1 MEKNTQEQ
9 KQSYELAIPS
19 DLQNI
24 LAVLKPEDAQEVLR
38 LKEELA
44 DNWNKKQIFRT
55 ETEMRVSVL
64 NDAKHPTPASKYWQS
79 VREMSAHF
87 DAMMNLSFEMRRAD
101 VERMKLERKMKEAE
115 EKGDPLEI
123 MEIQI
128 DLDQNLYGKACME
141 QVAHDRVRE
150 IQTWSK
156 IKAELNDGTFDDQN
170 VNTHQAISLGIR
182 LENRVKALGP
192 NSDPSEVVNALGP
205 LKTLQRLKTAEG
217 NSLLTFEQARQLQL
231 GQPIQQ
237 NQQALEQQQPNQ

>member
-1 MEKNTQEQ
+1 MEENTQQ
-9 KQSYELAIPS
+9 NNELVIPE

-24 LAVLKPEDAQEVLR
+24 LAVLKPEDAKEVLR

-87 DAMMNLSFEMRRAD
+87 DAMMGLSFDMRRNE
-101 VERMKLERKMKEAE
+101 VTRLRLEKKMKEAE
-115 EKGDPLEI
+115 ENGDQLDI

-128 DLDQNLYGKACME
+128 DLDQNLYAKACME

-170 VNTHQAISLGIR
+170 VDTHQAESLQ
-182 LENRVKALGP
+182 LKLTNRVQSLNV
-192 NSDPSEVVNALGP
+192 NSDPSEIINAVGP
-205 LKTLQRLKTAEG
+205 LQTLNRLKQEG
-217 NSLLTFEQARQLQL
+217 NTLLTFDQAKKQ
-231 GQPIQQ
+231 IE
-237 NQQALEQQQPNQ
+237 NK